1 MRSCA
6 DRCQGASEQV
16 PSVGEAREGRPV
28 RQALAVLDG
37 PRAGGLS
44 DDDDREERP
53 EAHYKVQVSLG
64 QDDIDSPL
72 ATLSAGDL
80 VGEMSLM
87 TGEPRKATCRAATD
101 VLCYELDHATLQSV
115 LTTRPAIADQMSAL
129 LAARQG
135 DLERKGGELSAQ
147 SAARGTD
154 SRGALVEKIRR
165 FFNLS

>member
-1 MRSCA
+1 
-6 DRCQGASEQV
+6 
-16 PSVGEAREGRPV
+16 
-28 RQALAVLDG
+28 
-37 PRAGGLS
+37 LS

-72 ATLSAGDL
+72 ATLSAGEL

-87 TGEPRKATCRAATD
+87 TGEPRKANCRAVTD
-101 VLCYELDHATLQSV
+101 VLCYEFDHATLQGV

-135 DLERKGGELSAQ
+135 DLERTGGRVRPSRRREARIAAAPWWKR
-147 SAARGTD
+147 SAASSTCRSDDQLQGPSD
-154 SRGALVEKIRR
+154 QGDLDWNAMG
-165 FFNLS
+165 